1 MVLKEGRFTSNFAA
15 ISRVRDYFLSA
26 WFEAMKE
33 CVPSDLLV
41 YLGGENVAPRPG
53 IYLKLDFCLR
63 IWPINVELDHC
74 QLFLA
79 LALSSN
85 GTNVVGVVF
94 HVNGF
99 MDR

>member
-41 YLGGENVAPRPG
+41 YLGGENVALVPG

-63 IWPINVELDHC
+63 I
-74 QLFLA
+74 
-79 LALSSN
+79 
-85 GTNVVGVVF
+85 
-94 HVNGF
+94 
-99 MDR
+99 